1 MNKIVIGF
9 ALIIIATLTL
19 TSCSKKNKI
28 KFDDEI
34 APYTKKKLMSLVI
47 KSIVTQ

>member
-1 MNKIVIGF
+1 MNKIIIGF
-9 ALIIIATLTL
+9 TLIIIATLTL

-34 APYTKKKLMSLVI
+34 AP
-47 KSIVTQ
+47 TQKRN